1 MDLSIDCCQKSCEYW
16 NEDFKNNC
24 EQNQTDFLE
33 RCENYCS
40 EAVPNSINFM
50 KRNSDCYDQYGEYC
64 EQEKQKHL
72 MEMKELNEGMKET
85 VKKLE
90 ELKETE
96 GKTHWKYFPFE
107 ECEEVV
113 KAFEYGVKKYGGPF
127 TYRKG
132 IDPLDLMEA
141 AMRHLIEIQ
150 KGNILDHESG
160 LNHFAHVA
168 ASALMALSQYKI
180 KLDHPQKNQKKEEL

>member
-1 MDLSIDCCQKSCEYW
+1 VDLSIDCCQKSCEYW
-16 NEDFKNNC
+16 DEDFKNNC
-24 EQNQTDFLE
+24 EQNQTDFLG

-40 EAVPNSINFM
+40 EAVPNSINFT

-64 EQEKQKHL
+64 EQEKQKL
-72 MEMKELNEGMKET
+72 LLRTENEGPKE
-85 VKKLE
+85 K
-90 ELKETE
+90 E
-96 GKTHWKYFPFE
+96 GKTHWKYFPFK

-150 KGNILDHESG
+150 KGNILDSESG

-180 KLDHPQKNQKKEEL
+180 K

>member
-1 MDLSIDCCQKSCEYW
+1 VDLSINCCNARCEYY
-16 NEDFKNNC
+16 NKDFKNNC
-24 EQNQTDFLE
+24 EQNQTDFLK
-33 RCENYCS
+33 RCADYRPEPPKMY
-40 EAVPNSINFM
+40 EKP
-50 KRNSDCYDQYGEYC
+50 D
-64 EQEKQKHL
+64 EQTKFL
-72 MEMKELNEGMKET
+72 MEMEELNEGPKE
-85 VKKLE
+85 K
-90 ELKETE
+90 E
-96 GKTHWKYFPFE
+96 GKIHWKYFPFE

-150 KGNILDHESG
+150 KGNIFDSESG

-168 ASALMALSQYKI
+168 ASALMALSQYK
-180 KLDHPQKNQKKEEL
+180 

>member
-1 MDLSIDCCQKSCEYW
+1 MG
-16 NEDFKNNC
+16 
-24 EQNQTDFLE
+24 

-40 EAVPNSINFM
+40 EAVPNSIRFLENKF
-50 KRNSDCYDQYGEYC
+50 DCIT
-64 EQEKQKHL
+64 EQ
-72 MEMKELNEGMKET
+72 LNEGPKE
-85 VKKLE
+85 K
-90 ELKETE
+90 E

-113 KAFEYGVKKYGGPF
+113 KTFEYGVKKYGEPF

-150 KGNILDHESG
+150 KGNILDSESG

-168 ASALMALSQYKI
+168 ATALMALSQYKR
-180 KLDHPQKNQKKEEL
+180 KENENYLEI

>member
-1 MDLSIDCCQKSCEYW
+1 MDLSIDCCNTSCEYW
-16 NEDFKNNC
+16 NKDFKNNC

-33 RCENYCS
+33 KCENYCS
-40 EAVPNSINFM
+40 EFDSIT
-50 KRNSDCYDQYGEYC
+50 
-64 EQEKQKHL
+64 EKL
-72 MEMKELNEGMKET
+72 NGGPKEK
-85 VKKLE
+85 
-90 ELKETE
+90 E

-150 KGNILDHESG
+150 KGNIFDSESG

-168 ASALMALSQYKI
+168 ASALMALSQYK
-180 KLDHPQKNQKKEEL
+180 